1 MRNDKAYG
9 AAGIVGSRNDDQSNR
24 RSERDA
30 RYWLASIRLERP
42 ISSIRRKGNLSLAA
56 LSKAA
61 AMCRSVI
68 SNHPFIDGN
77 KRTGI
82 HVMLIFLEV
91 NGVQPDYTQEE
102 LIDLGLG
109 IAAGNLDVNDIL
121 NWLSEH
127 CK

>member
-1 MRNDKAYG
+1 M
-9 AAGIVGSRNDDQSNR
+9 
-24 RSERDA
+24 
-30 RYWLASIRLERP
+30 IRLTERQVLSVHEMMINATGGLDGTRDMSLLQSALNAP
-42 ISSIRRKGNLSLAA
+42 FQTFGGNEVYPSL

-91 NGVQPDYTQEE
+91 NGIQPDYTQEE

-109 IAAGNLDVNDIL
+109 VAAGNLDVNDIL

>member
-1 MRNDKAYG
+1 M
-9 AAGIVGSRNDDQSNR
+9 
-24 RSERDA
+24 
-30 RYWLASIRLERP
+30 IRLTEQQVL
-42 ISSIRRKGNLSLAA
+42 SIHEMMIKATGGLGGVRDMSLLQSAMNA
-56 LSKAA
+56 PFQAFGGKEVYPSLLSKAS

-68 SNHPFIDGN
+68 SNHPFVDGN

-91 NGVQPDYTQEE
+91 NGVQPDYTKEE
-102 LIDLGLG
+102 LVDLGFG
-109 IAAGNLDVNDIL
+109 IAAGNFDVNDIL

>member
-1 MRNDKAYG
+1 M
-9 AAGIVGSRNDDQSNR
+9 SLLQSALNAPFQAFEGR
-24 RSERDA
+24 EV
-30 RYWLASIRLERP
+30 YP
-42 ISSIRRKGNLSLAA
+42 SL

-61 AMCRSVI
+61 AMCRSII
-68 SNHPFIDGN
+68 SNHPFVDGN

-91 NGVQPDYTQEE
+91 NGVQPNYTQRE

-109 IAAGNLDVNDIL
+109 VAAGNLDVNAIL
-121 NWLSEH
+121 NWLAEH

>member
-1 MRNDKAYG
+1 M
-9 AAGIVGSRNDDQSNR
+9 
-24 RSERDA
+24 
-30 RYWLASIRLERP
+30 IRLTEHQVLSVHEMIIKATGGSGGVRDM
-42 ISSIRRKGNLSLAA
+42 NLLQSALNAPFQAFEGKEVYPSL

-61 AMCRSVI
+61 AVCRSVI
-68 SNHPFIDGN
+68 SNHPFVDGN

-91 NGVQPDYTQEE
+91 NGVQPDYTQDE
-102 LIDLGLG
+102 LIKLGFG
-109 IAAGNLDVNDIL
+109 VAAGKLDVNDIL

>member
-1 MRNDKAYG
+1 MIKLTEQQVLSVHKMMIKATG
-9 AAGIVGSRNDDQSNR
+9 GSDGVRDVGLLNSSMNAPFQSF
-24 RSERDA
+24 
-30 RYWLASIRLERP
+30 
-42 ISSIRRKGNLSLAA
+42 GNKEFYPSL

-61 AMCRSVI
+61 ALCRSI
-68 SNHPFIDGN
+68 ICNHPFVDGN

-91 NGVQPDYTQEE
+91 NGVQPDYTQQE

-109 IAAGNLDVNDIL
+109 IAAGNLNVNAIL

-127 CK
+127 CT

>member
-1 MRNDKAYG
+1 M
-9 AAGIVGSRNDDQSNR
+9 
-24 RSERDA
+24 
-30 RYWLASIRLERP
+30 IRLTEQQV
-42 ISSIRRKGNLSLAA
+42 LSVHAEMIIATGGTDGVHDSGLLRSALNSPFQQFGGKEVYPSL

-61 AMCRSVI
+61 ALCRSI
-68 SNHPFIDGN
+68 ICNHSFVDGN

-91 NGVQPDYTQEE
+91 NGIQPNYTQKD

-109 IAAGNLDVNDIL
+109 VASGDFDVDAIL

>member
-1 MRNDKAYG
+1 M
-9 AAGIVGSRNDDQSNR
+9 
-24 RSERDA
+24 
-30 RYWLASIRLERP
+30 IRLT
-42 ISSIRRKGNLSLAA
+42 KQQVLSVHEMMIKATGGLSGTRDIGLLQSALNA
-56 LSKAA
+56 PFQAFGGKEIYPSLLSKAA
-61 AMCRSVI
+61 AMCRSFI

>member
-1 MRNDKAYG
+1 MIQLTEQQVILIQEMMIKVTG
-9 AAGIVGSRNDDQSNR
+9 GSCGVRDMGLLRSALNAPFQSF
-24 RSERDA
+24 EGKEV
-30 RYWLASIRLERP
+30 YPSI
-42 ISSIRRKGNLSLAA
+42 

-61 AMCRSVI
+61 ALCRSII
-68 SNHPFIDGN
+68 SNHPFVDGN

-91 NGVQPDYTQEE
+91 NGVRSDYTQKE

-109 IAAGNLDVNDIL
+109 VAAGNLDVNDIL
-121 NWLSEH
+121 HWLTEH

>member
-1 MRNDKAYG
+1 MKTLTERQVLTVHEMMINATGGLDGTRDIGLLRSALS
-9 AAGIVGSRNDDQSNR
+9 APFQSFGGK
-24 RSERDA
+24 EV
-30 RYWLASIRLERP
+30 YP
-42 ISSIRRKGNLSLAA
+42 SL

-61 AMCRSVI
+61 AICRSII
-68 SNHPFIDGN
+68 SNHPFVDGN

-82 HVMLIFLEV
+82 HVMLIFLEL
-91 NGVQPDYTQEE
+91 NGVQSNYTQKE

-109 IAAGNLDVNDIL
+109 IAAGRLNVDAVL

>member
-1 MRNDKAYG
+1 MIRLTEQQVLSVHEMMIKATG
-9 AAGIVGSRNDDQSNR
+9 GSAGIRDTGLLQS
-24 RSERDA
+24 A
-30 RYWLASIRLERP
+30 L
-42 ISSIRRKGNLSLAA
+42 SSPFQAFEGNEVYPSL

-68 SNHPFIDGN
+68 SNHPFVDGN

-82 HVMLIFLEV
+82 HIMLIFLEV

-102 LIDLGLG
+102 LIDLGIG
-109 IAAGNLDVNDIL
+109 IAAGKLDVNAIF

>member
-1 MRNDKAYG
+1 M
-9 AAGIVGSRNDDQSNR
+9 
-24 RSERDA
+24 
-30 RYWLASIRLERP
+30 IRLTEQQV
-42 ISSIRRKGNLSLAA
+42 LSVHVMMIKATGGSDGMRDMGLLRSALNA
-56 LSKAA
+56 PFQAFGGKEVYPSLLSKAA

-82 HVMLIFLEV
+82 HVMLIFLEI
-91 NGVQPDYTQEE
+91 NGVQLDYTQKE
-102 LIDLGLG
+102 LIVLGLCV
-109 IAAGNLDVNDIL
+109 AAGKFDVNDIL

>member
-1 MRNDKAYG
+1 MRRLTEQQVLSVHAMMIKATG
-9 AAGIVGSRNDDQSNR
+9 GSDGMRDMGLL
-24 RSERDA
+24 RSALNAPFQAFGGKEV
-30 RYWLASIRLERP
+30 YP
-42 ISSIRRKGNLSLAA
+42 SL

-82 HVMLIFLEV
+82 HVMLIFLEI
-91 NGVQPDYTQEE
+91 NGIQSEYAQKE

-109 IAAGNLDVNDIL
+109 VAAGNFDINDIF
-121 NWLSEH
+121 NWLSDH